1 MNYTIDAQ
9 GKKLGR
15 VASEAATL
23 LMGKNTPEYARNIA
37 PKVKVH
43 ITNVSKANID
53 AKKRSSSI
61 YREFTGFRGGLNEI
75 SMDKIIKEKGFGE
88 LFKRAVYGMLP
99 HNSLNKEMMKNL
111 IITE

>member
-1 MNYTIDAQ
+1 MNYTIDAE

-23 LMGKNTPEYARNIA
+23 LMGKNTPQYARNEA

-43 ITNVSKANID
+43 ITNVSKAKID
-53 AKKRSSSI
+53 AKKRESI
-61 YREFTGFRGGLNEI
+61 YVEFTGFRGGLNEV
-75 SMDKIIKEKGFGE
+75 SMDKLIKDKGFGE
-88 LFKRAVYGMLP
+88 IFKRAVYGMLP